1 MAKKSKAE
9 PSVGAPVGIDL
20 AEVERI
26 LAFMG
31 KHDLEEFEFEREGIR
46 VRLKKASAPVPL
58 SAWTSAVASTA
69 ASAPSP
75 SGSPVASRAA
85 SATSSAPKG
94 SAPPAAETAV
104 AEDVHV
110 IKSPIVGTCYL
121 APSPEA
127 EPFVKLGT
135 HVKVG
140 QALCIVEAMKLMNEI
155 EADVAG
161 EVVKIFA
168 ENAHPVEYGEPLFGI
183 RTVGKK

>member
-1 MAKKSKAE
+1 M
-9 PSVGAPVGIDL
+9 GAPVGIDL

-58 SAWTSAVASTA
+58 SAWASAVPSV
-69 ASAPSP
+69 APAGP
-75 SGSPVASRAA
+75 DPVAAKAA
-85 SATSSAPKG
+85 GAAAKPAVAP
-94 SAPPAAETAV
+94 AP

-127 EPFVKLGT
+127 DPFVKVGT

-161 EVVKIFA
+161 EVVKIYP

-183 RTVGKK
+183 RTSGKK